1 MQRIE
6 KEQKDVNAPG
16 LSRDRSKI
24 EIRGNRIVDEHSGPW
39 QKVLDLN
46 LIESGNH

>member
-6 KEQKDVNAPG
+6 KKQKDVNAPG

-24 EIRGNRIVDEHSGPW
+24 EIRGNRIVMNTLGHGKKCW
-39 QKVLDLN
+39 
-46 LIESGNH
+46 I